1 MFGKAGIANARLA
14 FEAFETFFAGSRWD
28 ALAALGANRQRPLWA
43 STGVKNPEY
52 DDTMYVVDLAVDE
65 TVNTMPEATLNA
77 VADHGV
83 VKGDQVRPNYAHAHE
98 VMATLAAAGIDYD
111 DVIDVLIVEGVDK
124 FIASWHQLLDAVG
137 ASLSTAA
144 DQS

>member
-1 MFGKAGIANARLA
+1 MTGRPAGARP
-14 FEAFETFFAGSRWD
+14 
-28 ALAALGANRQRPLWA
+28 QRLLWA
-43 STGVKNPEY
+43 STSTKNPDY

-65 TVNTMPEATLNA
+65 TVNTMPEATLKA

-111 DVIDVLIVEGVDK
+111 DVIEVRKADIRVSLVRPPGVRYFDVLRTKLRWGER
-124 FIASWHQLLDAVG
+124 
-137 ASLSTAA
+137 
-144 DQS
+144 